1 MVSAIL
7 AGGENRRFPS
17 LKGFIEVEGS
27 PIIVRNLALLR
38 KVSERVV
45 ISTNQPERYFHLG
58 APMAGDVIR
67 DSGPMGGIVSL
78 FLATRAEELLISACD
93 MPFIHIDIIKYI
105 IKSRSGQATVPVIG
119 GEPEPLLAVYTR
131 EASGVMERELREGQR
146 SLRRMLN
153 ALDVTYIDEDRL
165 RQIDPTG
172 RSFVNIN
179 TPEDYERVFGSQA
192 APLT

>member
-1 MVSAIL
+1 MISAIL
-7 AGGENRRFPS
+7 AGGENRRFPN

-27 PIIVRNLALLR
+27 PIIVRTLALLR
-38 KVSERVV
+38 KVSEQVV
-45 ISTNQPERYFHLG
+45 ISTNHPERYFHLG
-58 APMAGDVIR
+58 APMAGDVIK

-78 FLATRAEELLISACD
+78 FLATGANELFVSACD

-119 GEPEPLLAVYTR
+119 GKPEPLLAVYTR
-131 EASGVMERELREGQR
+131 EAAGVMERDLRSGQR
-146 SLRRMLN
+146 SLQRMFN
-153 ALDVTYIDEDRL
+153 ELDVTYIDEDRL
-165 RQIDPTG
+165 RPIDPSG

-179 TPEDYERVFGSQA
+179 TPEDYERVFGSRA